1 MAISLEAIKW
11 NKIFQGEVLEWPEQL
26 TKVYWDKKKGNIITV
41 MKSTGIGE
49 ALKKCEEAFKA
60 AKMGEVTV
68 GGRNPDEVDHF
79 FKANVIPF
87 ITGTAMKKLHDD
99 LKELKDVAQKTAKEI
114 KKNVVIPSST
124 KKLVD
129 EIAAGA
135 ELMMVFCNTNSLS
148 GYAARVLE
156 EKKKELNTAQ
166 VSRAAGSLK
175 LGKGMGKKALN
186 AVAEIRQEIE
196 KVTNWEDE
204 KIKPLGST
212 LFTACRD
219 MTQPLL
225 NLVKSIKAGAQF
237 KNLNQ
242 TGVERLAKIMV
253 PYGDGDE
260 AKFAGHTREECEKKL
275 VDVEKMAKAYEIV
288 FEPIEPA

>member
-11 NKIFQGEVLEWPEQL
+11 NKIFQGEIMGWPDQL

-49 ALKKCEEAFKA
+49 ALKKCEEAFKT

-68 GGRNPDEVDHF
+68 GGRFPDEIDRL

-87 ITGTAMKKLHDD
+87 INGAPMKKLHDD

-156 EKKKELNTAQ
+156 EKKKELDTAQ
-166 VSRAAGSLK
+166 LARAAGSLK
-175 LGKGMGKKALN
+175 LGKGMGKKALKT
-186 AVAEIRQEIE
+186 VAEIRQEIAKMTDWQDE
-196 KVTNWEDE
+196 KV
-204 KIKPLGST
+204 KPLGST

-237 KNLNQ
+237 NHINK
-242 TGVERLAKIMV
+242 TAVEQLAKLMV
-253 PYGDGDE
+253 PYGDGDA

-275 VDVEKMAKAYEIV
+275 HEVEKLANAYETIY
-288 FEPIEPA
+288 EPIESA